1 MKLHSFISCILKK
14 HKEDLADA
22 DCPPKKVAPS
32 TEQAAF
38 LPSFIEYTTIV
49 FSLPAYRK
57 YNLRPTL
64 TSSMRNPLVMDDN

>member
-1 MKLHSFISCILKK
+1 MKLHSFIPCILKK
-14 HKEDLADA
+14 YKEDLADA
-22 DCPPKKVAPS
+22 DRPKKVAPS

-38 LPSFIEYTTIV
+38 LPSFIENTTIV

-64 TSSMRNPLVMDDN
+64 TSSMRNPLVNG